1 MTTLQLLSSSE
12 VAKILGVTRSTLCR
26 LRQQN
31 PGPRCIWITDHA
43 PRYRE
48 DDLLAYIESKAS

>member
-31 PGPRCIWITDHA
+31 RGPRCVWITDHT

-48 DDLLAYIESKAS
+48 DELLIFIEERAS